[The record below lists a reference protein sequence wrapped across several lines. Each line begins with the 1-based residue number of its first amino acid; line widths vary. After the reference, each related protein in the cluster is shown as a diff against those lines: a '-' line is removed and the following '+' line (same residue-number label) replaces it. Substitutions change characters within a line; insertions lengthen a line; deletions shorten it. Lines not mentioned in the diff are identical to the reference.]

1 MSSAAATHLA
11 RARKAAQLLMEA
23 SSQAEAGLL
32 VEAGLA
38 ELHAAVAA
46 APVALAE
53 RVQVVV
59 NEIAEQLIRAVHP
72 GALAEAV
79 DAAKA

>member
-1 MSSAAATHLA
+1 MSSAAAIHLA
-11 RARKAAQLLMEA
+11 RASKAARLLVEA

-53 RVQVVV
+53 RVQEVV
-59 NEIAEQLIRAVHP
+59 NEIAGQLLRAVHP

-79 DAAKA
+79 DAAPA

>member
-1 MSSAAATHLA
+1 
-11 RARKAAQLLMEA
+11 
-23 SSQAEAGLL
+23 

-59 NEIAEQLIRAVHP
+59 NEIAEQLLRAVHP

-79 DAAKA
+79 DAAQA